1 MELVQAI
8 VFEQLFCLEELQQLQ
23 DQFAAATGVASII
36 TRPDGTPITR
46 PSKFCRLCVDIIRNT
61 PIGLAN
67 CCRSDAQIGRL
78 RLDGPTVQLCESGG
92 LWDAGAGISVNGQH
106 LANWLIGQV
115 RDENHTEAQI
125 REYAIKIGAD
135 EAQVVEAFF
144 EIPSMSLERFRDI
157 ASLLFTLSS
166 QLADTA
172 AKKLLQNQLV
182 SAKEVAEENETRFKA
197 LHNASFGGISIH
209 DKGIILD
216 CNQGLAEISGYSVEE
231 LVGMNGLLLIAERSR
246 ELVMKNILSGYE
258 KSYEAFGVRKNG
270 EEFPMRLEAREI
282 PYKGK
287 QVRTVEFR
295 DITEQK
301 QAEQMIENKNKE
313 LEQIVYV
320 ASHDLRSPLV
330 NVDGYSREM
339 QYLVEELR
347 LALGEEHADSPNLN
361 AARAVLPEMTD
372 ALRHVR
378 NSTSQM
384 DALLKGLLRL
394 SRLGRAALFLEPL
407 NMKELLGRVASSYEF
422 QLRSAGI
429 SIEIGGLPDCQ
440 GDAVQVAQ
448 IFSNLIGNAVKFT
461 DPSRPGVIRVSGMT
475 EMGRSIYCVEDN
487 GIGIAP
493 EHQNNI
499 FELFHRLN
507 PADTEGEGL
516 GLTIVRQVVGRL
528 GGDIRLESQLGVG
541 SRFFVALPA
550 ARSK

>member
-1 MELVQAI
+1 MEPMQTI
-8 VFEQLFCLEELQQLQ
+8 VFEQLFCLDELQRLQ
-23 DQFAAATGVASII
+23 DEFAAATGVASII
-36 TRPDGTPITR
+36 TKPDGVPITR
-46 PSKFCRLCVDIIRNT
+46 PSKFCRLCVDIIRKT
-61 PIGLAN
+61 PLGYAN

-92 LWDAGAGISVNGQH
+92 LWDAGAGIAVNGEH

-125 REYAIKIGAD
+125 REYTRMIGAD

-144 EIPSMSLERFRDI
+144 EIPSMSQQRFHHI
-157 ASLLFTLSS
+157 ARLLFTLSS
-166 QLADTA
+166 QLSDSAE
-172 AKKLLQNQLV
+172 KKLLQNQLLA
-182 SAKEVAEENETRFKA
+182 AKEVAEENETRFKA

-209 DKGIILD
+209 DKGVILD
-216 CNQGLAEISGYSVEE
+216 CNQGLATMTGYSVDE

-246 ELVMKNILSGYE
+246 DLVLKNILSGYE
-258 KSYEAFGVRKNG
+258 KPYEAFGVRKNG

-295 DITEQK
+295 DITAQK
-301 QAEQMIENKNKE
+301 LAEQIIENKNKE

-330 NVDGYSREM
+330 NVDGYGREL

-347 LALGEEHADSPNLN
+347 TALGAAGADSADLH
-361 AARAVLPEMTD
+361 AARAVLPEMSD
-372 ALRHVR
+372 ALRHIR

-384 DALLKGLLRL
+384 DSLLKGLLRL
-394 SRLGRAALFLEPL
+394 SRLGRAALCIEPL
-407 NMKELLGRVASSYEF
+407 DMNALLNRIVSSFEF
-422 QLRSAGI
+422 QVRSAGI
-429 SIEIGGLPDCQ
+429 RLEVGELPACQ

-448 IFSNLIGNAVKFT
+448 VFSNLIANAVKFI
-461 DPSRPGVIRVSGMT
+461 DPQRPGVIRISGGA
-475 EMGRSIYCVEDN
+475 ELGRSVYCVEDN

-499 FELFHRLN
+499 YELFHRLN
-507 PADTEGEGL
+507 PTETEGEGL
-516 GLTIVRQVVGRL
+516 GLTIVRQILGRL
-528 GGDIRLESQLGVG
+528 GGDIRLESKPGEG
-541 SRFFVALPA
+541 SRFFVLLPA
-550 ARSK
+550 ARVR